1 MIHIINDFKELEMIK
16 EVRIQ
21 RCFPNQKNDQIEEH
35 ISDYIVRE
43 LHLKIAIYAK
53 LPSVKEIQQEIKAT
67 SPERFYE
74 KHLYNLQR
82 ESDLRIS
89 PVELES
95 LVVGNLYAEG
105 YVSDL
110 QQIRTIY
117 IDPTGCFVFVE
128 AEIDEKDRITCEVG
142 LAPIEI
148 DYKRLLERGNQ
159 ILKESPLFFKTGA
172 LHTSALIENGDILY
186 KYSDVGRHNTIDK
199 LIGKALLDGRELNQ
213 TLVYTSGRA
222 PSDMVAK
229 VIRAGIPVMA
239 SRSAATEGGVALAK
253 MHKLTL
259 FGFVRGEY
267 FNIYNGY

>member
-1 MIHIINDFKELEMIK
+1 MIHIINDFQELDMIT

-21 RCFPNQKNDQIEEH
+21 RCFPNQDSNRIEECT
-35 ISDYIVRE
+35 SDYIVRE
-43 LHLKIAIYAK
+43 LHLKIAIYSE
-53 LPSVKEIQQEIKAT
+53 LPPVNQIREAIWRT
-67 SPERFYE
+67 SPEDFY
-74 KHLYNLQR
+74 KASLSKLQR
-82 ESDLRIS
+82 ESDLRVS

-110 QQIRTIY
+110 KQIRTIY
-117 IDPTGCFVFVE
+117 IDATGSFAFVE
-128 AEIDEKDRITCEVG
+128 ADVDEIDRITFEANLTSIEVDHG
-142 LAPIEI
+142 
-148 DYKRLLERGNQ
+148 RLLEQGNH

-172 LHTSALIENGDILY
+172 LHTSALMKNGEILY
-186 KYSDVGRHNTIDK
+186 KFSDVGRHNTIDK
-199 LIGKALLDGRELNQ
+199 LIGKALLDGEQLNQ

-229 VIRAGIPVMA
+229 VIRAGIPIMA
-239 SRSAATEGGVALAK
+239 SRSAATEGGVVLARR
-253 MHKLTL
+253 HKLTL